1 VFCYEH
7 GQEVNMIALIPGLTA
22 ALGYLRPGQPASSPP
37 QDGFPQVLTAASQA
51 STAPETG
58 AAPSAP
64 RYVVQAGDN
73 LSAIAQ
79 KLGYDNPQI
88 LAGANNLKDPD
99 RLQIGQ
105 TLTLPENSP
114 ALQSPGAVRLAKKSA
129 SKPAADASQAATRV
143 SKGQKRQLV
152 VASWYGSQHH
162 GKLMANGR
170 PFDMYADT
178 VAHKSLP
185 LGTPLTLT
193 NPQTGTSVKVQV
205 TDRGPYIPGRNIDL
219 SYSAAQKLGVV
230 KNGVAKLW
238 MEGG

>member
-1 VFCYEH
+1 
-7 GQEVNMIALIPGLTA
+7 MTALIPGLTA
-22 ALGYLRPGQPASSPP
+22 ALGYLRQGPPGSAPP
-37 QDGFPQVLTAASQA
+37 QDGFSQILSAASQT

-58 AAPSAP
+58 PAPLAP

-73 LSAIAQ
+73 LSAIAK
-79 KLGYDNPQI
+79 KLGYDNPQA
-88 LAGANNLKDPD
+88 LARANNLKDPD
-99 RLQIGQ
+99 RLRIGQ
-105 TLTLPENSP
+105 TLALPENSP
-114 ALQSPGAVRLAKKSA
+114 ALPTAGSTRLAKRA
-129 SKPAADASQAATRV
+129 PAKPAATASLEADAPQSATRV
-143 SKGQKRQLV
+143 STGQKRRLV

-162 GKLMANGR
+162 GRLMANGR

-193 NPQTGTSVKVQV
+193 NPQTGSSVKVQV

-230 KNGVAKLW
+230 KSGVAKLW
-238 MEGG
+238 MEDG

>member
-1 VFCYEH
+1 
-7 GQEVNMIALIPGLTA
+7 MIALIPGLTA

-37 QDGFPQVLTAASQA
+37 QDGFSQVLTAASQA

-73 LSAIAQ
+73 LSVIAK

-88 LAGANNLKDPD
+88 LARANNLKDPD

-105 TLTLPENSP
+105 TLALPENSP
-114 ALQSPGAVRLAKKSA
+114 ALPTAGLTRLAKKTPA
-129 SKPAADASQAATRV
+129 KPAATASLEANAPQAADRV
-143 SKGQKRQLV
+143 SRGQKRQLV

-219 SYSAAQKLGVV
+219 SYGAAQKLGVV

-238 MEGG
+238 MEDG